1 MLEKLLLIQEVI
13 VTGYIEKMLQ
23 KNPEIYIPV
32 FSRKVQT
39 LSRKIYKEKKKK
51 TELAILKHMKIM
63 HEEAH

>member
-23 KNPEIYIPV
+23 KNLEIYIPV

-39 LSRKIYKEKKKK
+39 LSRKIYKEKKK